1 MVREPIE
8 RLREKVLKEN
18 LWLFILRLLRDGEV
32 YAYELR
38 KRIQEE
44 FGFLAGKVTSYKVLY
59 LLEKGGYVEAHKEGR
74 RIYYKATSKG
84 LTQLDKA
91 EKFLQE
97 VSQSISKTSTAK
109 KETKKG
115 GDAHQAFS
123 D

>member
-8 RLREKVLKEN
+8 RLKEKVLKEN

-59 LLEKGGYVEAHKEGR
+59 LLEKGGYVKAHKEGR
-74 RIYYKATSKG
+74 RIYYKATNKG
-84 LTQLDKA
+84 LTQLEKA
-91 EKFLQE
+91 EKFLRE
-97 VSQSISKTSTAK
+97 VSESISKTSTV
-109 KETKKG
+109 KEKNKDDNDIG
-115 GDAHQAFS
+115 
-123 D
+123 

>member
-8 RLREKVLKEN
+8 RLKEKVLKEN

-38 KRIQEE
+38 RRIQEE

-74 RIYYKATSKG
+74 RVYYKVTSKG

-91 EKFLQE
+91 EKFLRE
-97 VSQSISKTSTAK
+97 VSESISKTSISK
-109 KETKKG
+109 KKNKDNN
-115 GDAHQAFS
+115 DAC
-123 D
+123 